1 MKVSRII
8 IIFFC
13 CQLLTGIVIAQV
25 KVWEEPIVIPTC
37 EIGDPEVNP
46 TFLWSSTRKPV
57 YPYPYKEILTNN
69 KVDKTYT
76 ACWLENEYVKVLVTP
91 ELGGKLY
98 GAKDK
103 TNDYNFFYWQ
113 PTVKPALIGMTGAWV
128 SGGIEWNFPHGHRP
142 SSFSPVSYRLVEN
155 SDGSKTVWVGE
166 TEWVNRMRWVVG
178 MTLYPGKSVIEAK
191 VLLLNPTPIHH
202 SYYMW
207 ANTTTNTN
215 ENYQVIYPTRLMT
228 EHGKFE
234 YFHFPIHEGVDISWW
249 KNIPNASSLFA
260 VEQGEFF
267 GGYDQGRQAGTIITG
282 NKYITIGKKFWT
294 WGTSPFGRMWDWI
307 LSDGEGPYIEP
318 QAGAYADN
326 QPDNHWLE
334 PGEVKSFSY
343 FFYPVRDIG
352 GYKQANVD
360 GALNLEFDG
369 DEIKIGV
376 YSTATLKSA
385 MVRLIQKEK
394 TIFEKTLD
402 IDPSRPLVHSI
413 KIKNAS
419 EYQQDF
425 TLSLLDQNGI
435 KLVSYTPKILEPLP
449 LPEPAKVF
457 EEPEKVK
464 TGDELWHI
472 GEMKSKY
479 KAINLRQGFKDYF
492 KEAIK
497 RDPGNTR
504 AHISLA
510 EWDIKSANYQSALE
524 HLEITKSRD
533 PDNGKI
539 FYLQTVAKEALG
551 EYESAYAHYY
561 RSVHF
566 QEYLPRAYER
576 IARLDL
582 RNRDFHKAVIHCQ
595 KAIESNTLNPHLW
608 ALKATSLRLNG
619 KPEKAVKAANHAL
632 TLDPINP
639 WAMNELIL
647 SQEKAN
653 EKLKDALKKVLT
665 DDYQFYIELACCYM
679 NCGLYDDASKIL
691 ECYKKD
697 NALINYYNA
706 FCKSQSGKEK
716 QVTDWFKSAQKLTA
730 DYIFPFRREAIGV
743 FQMALQY
750 NPKDGRAHYYLGLV
764 YAGLEDMDKAIL
776 HWQKAVQ
783 LDPENARA
791 WRNLGLGL
799 FHKGQELNKAKQCYE
814 TAFKLAPKDSRILIE
829 LDQVKE
835 ILGENSTTRL
845 SFLMKHKKVVEG
857 RDALLTTMLDLMV
870 QHGHYEEA
878 LNYYL
883 THHFHNWEGRYAIH
897 NAFMEANIGMAKA
910 ARTTEEALKC
920 YLQACEYPE
929 NLEVAPREPNLRGF
943 LYYPMS
949 KLYKQVGNEK
959 EANRLLKI
967 TADEIS
973 EKPTLG
979 SYYRALALRDLGQS
993 GEANKLLSNLRTE
1006 GQQLIEGK
1014 TEGYENKSKDFRWAL
1029 GHFYLSMV
1037 HEASD
1042 QSEDAQLARKNA
1054 ISRVPLIEKEALIF
1068 AQIVYAKAKQ

>member
-1 MKVSRII
+1 MKYLK
-8 IIFFC
+8 IIFILC
-13 CQLLTGIVIAQV
+13 SLLLGNPVFSQV
-25 KVWEEPIVIPTC
+25 KVWEQPLVIPTW
-37 EIGDPEVNP
+37 EIGTPEVNP
-46 TFLWSSTRKPV
+46 TFAWSSTRKPI

-69 KVDKTYT
+69 KKDKTYI
-76 ACWLENEYVKVLVTP
+76 ACWLENKFVKVLILP

-155 SDGSKTVWVGE
+155 SDGSKTVWIGE

-178 MTLYPGKSVIEAK
+178 MTLYPGKSVIEAQ
-191 VLLLNPTPIHH
+191 VRLLNPTSVHH

-207 ANTTTNTN
+207 ATTATNTN

-234 YFHFPIHEGVDISWW
+234 YFHFPVHEGVDISWW
-249 KNIPNASSLFA
+249 KNIPNASSFFA
-260 VEQGEFF
+260 VELGEFF
-267 GGYDQGRQAGTIITG
+267 GGYDHGKQAGTIITG

-334 PGEVKSFSY
+334 PGDVKSFSY
-343 FFYPVRDIG
+343 FFFPVRDIG
-352 GYKQANVD
+352 AYKQANVH
-360 GALNLEFDG
+360 GALNLEFDE
-369 DEIKIGV
+369 DQIKIGV
-376 YSTATLKSA
+376 YSTSILNPGT
-385 MVRLIQKEK
+385 VRLTQKEK
-394 TIFEKTLD
+394 TVFEKRLD
-402 IDPSRPLVHSI
+402 IDPSKPFIHSM
-413 KIKNAS
+413 KIENAAKFQ
-419 EYQQDF
+419 EDF
-425 TLSLLDQNGI
+425 SLNLLDQNGE
-435 KLVSYTPKILEPLP
+435 KLVSYTPQILEPLP

-457 EEPEKVK
+457 DQPEKIK
-464 TGDELWHI
+464 TVDELWHI
-472 GEMKSKY
+472 GEIKSKY
-479 KAINLRQGFKDYF
+479 KKIQLRKGFKDYF

-504 AHISLA
+504 SHISLA
-510 EWDIKSANYQSALE
+510 EWDIKSTKYQSAIE
-524 HLEITKSRD
+524 HLEIAKERD
-533 PDNGKI
+533 PDNGTI
-539 FYLQTVAKEALG
+539 FYLHAIAQEALG

-566 QEYLPRAYER
+566 QEYLTRAYER

-582 RNRDFHKAVIHCQ
+582 RNGDFNKAVIHCQ
-595 KAIESNTLNPHLW
+595 KGIDANTLNPHLW
-608 ALKATSLRLNG
+608 ALKAIALRLNG
-619 KPEKAVKAANHAL
+619 NAEKAAETANHAL
-632 TLDPINP
+632 KLDPINP
-639 WAMNELIL
+639 WAMNELML
-647 SQEKAN
+647 SKGKAN
-653 EKLKDALKKVLT
+653 EKLKDELKKVLA
-665 DDYQFYIELACCYM
+665 DDYQFYIELACCYI
-679 NCGLYDDASKIL
+679 NCGLYDDASKVL
-691 ECYKKD
+691 VWYNKD
-697 NALINYYNA
+697 NALIRYYNA
-706 FCKSQSGKEK
+706 FCKSQLGNEK
-716 QVTDWFKSAQKLTA
+716 QAGDWFKSAQRLSV
-730 DYIFPFRREAIGV
+730 DYIFPFRREAVDV
-743 FQMALQY
+743 FKTALQY
-750 NPKDGRAHYYLGLV
+750 NPKDGRGHYYLGLV

-799 FHKGQELNKAKQCYE
+799 FHKGQALDKAKQCYE
-814 TAFKLAPKDSRILIE
+814 TAFKLAPKDSRILME

-835 ILGENSTTRL
+835 VLGESSATRL
-845 SFLMKHKKVVEG
+845 SFLRKHKKVVEG
-857 RDALLTTMLDLMV
+857 RDALLTTMLDIMV

-929 NLEVAPREPNLRGF
+929 NLAVAPREPNLRGF

-949 KLYKQVGNEK
+949 KIYKQMGK
-959 EANRLLKI
+959 EEEAIRLLKI
-967 TADEIS
+967 TAEEIS

-979 SYYRALALRDLGQS
+979 SFYQALALRDLGKTK
-993 GEANKLLSNLRTE
+993 EADNILSKLRSEAQQLSN
-1006 GQQLIEGK
+1006 GK
-1014 TEGYENKSKDFRWAL
+1014 TEGYENKSRDFLNAL
-1029 GHFYLSMV
+1029 GHFYLSKV
-1037 HEASD
+1037 HEASGEIGD
-1042 QSEDAQLARKNA
+1042 SQLAFKKA
-1054 ISRVPLIEKEALIF
+1054 ISIAPLIEREALIF
-1068 AQIVYAKAKQ
+1068 AQITFAKAKQ